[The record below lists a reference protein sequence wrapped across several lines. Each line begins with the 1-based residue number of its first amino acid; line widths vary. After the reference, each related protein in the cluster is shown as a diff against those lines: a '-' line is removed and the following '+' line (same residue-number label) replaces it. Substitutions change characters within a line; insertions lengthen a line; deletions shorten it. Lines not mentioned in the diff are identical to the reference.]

1 MSGYTN
7 EAKAEEAGQ
16 LLASKLFD
24 ARMGADRKDAKSP
37 VRNMPVALSER
48 EVVTLC
54 KAAFELGVQC
64 AISAMHKAEG
74 GGES

>member
-1 MSGYTN
+1 MANGYTN
-7 EAKAEEAGQ
+7 EAKAEEAGNM
-16 LLASKLFD
+16 LAKRLFD
-24 ARMGADRKDAKSP
+24 ARHRSHQPRLVEAH
-37 VRNMPVALSER
+37 LSER
-48 EVVTLC
+48 QVAVLC

>member
-1 MSGYTN
+1 MANGYTN
-7 EAKAEEAGQ
+7 EAKAEEAGN
-16 LLASKLFD
+16 LLARKLFD
-24 ARMGADRKDAKSP
+24 ARSKGKKPSE
-37 VRNMPVALSER
+37 RNAEVHLCER
-48 EVVTLC
+48 EVAVLC